1 MASSVYSTFKQSVLE
16 AGIDL
21 ATVTV
26 GAALVGSGYSPNF
39 AAGGDQYYSTV
50 TAVASNGVIGSK
62 VDVGTCS
69 INTSGEF
76 VIAADTTFTAVPTGG
91 TVTQIVVFVD
101 TGTASTSQLICCLEG
116 LSQATNG
123 GNITVD
129 WPAYVFAM

>member
-1 MASSVYSTFKQSVLE
+1 MASAVYDTFKQAVLE
-16 AGIDL
+16 ETIDL

-26 GAALVGSGYSPNF
+26 GAALVSASYTPNP
-39 AAGGDQYYSTV
+39 AAGGDQYYS
-50 TAVASNGVIGSK
+50 ACSADVIGSK

-69 INTSGEF
+69 INTSGQF
-76 VIAADTTFTAVPTGG
+76 VIAADTTFTAVPTGS

-101 TGTASTSQLICCLEG
+101 TGTASTSQLICVLTG

>member
-1 MASSVYSTFKQSVLE
+1 MASAVYDTFKQAVLE
-16 AGIDL
+16 GSIDL

-26 GAALVGSGYSPNF
+26 GAALVSANYSPNTG
-39 AAGGDQYYSTV
+39 AGGDQYYSTV
-50 TAVASNGVIGSK
+50 TAVTNGVVGSK

-69 INTSGEF
+69 INTSGQF
-76 VIAADTTFTAVPTGG
+76 VIAADTTFTAVPTGS
-91 TVTQIVVFVD
+91 TATQIVVFVD
-101 TGTASTSQLICCLEG
+101 TGTASTSQLICVLTG